1 MTRADRAIVT
11 GLGMVGMFALGY
23 FGAPLGRWFIGIGLG
38 VAVLLVIVAAIAD
51 RRADRAER
59 EEGAL

>member
-1 MTRADRAIVT
+1 MTRADHIVT
-11 GLGMVGMFALGY
+11 GVGLVAMFALGY
-23 FGAPLGRWFIGIGLG
+23 YGAPLGRWFIGIGLG
-38 VAVLLVIVAAIAD
+38 VAVLIVIIAAIAD

>member
-1 MTRADRAIVT
+1 MTRADHIVT
-11 GLGMVGMFALGY
+11 GLGMVAMFALGY
-23 FGAPLGRWFIGIGLG
+23 YGAPLGSWFIAIGLG
-38 VAVLLVIVAAIAD
+38 VAALLVIVAAIAD

>member
-1 MTRADRAIVT
+1 MTRVDHIVT
-11 GLGMVGMFALGY
+11 GLGLVAMFALGY
-23 FGAPLGRWFIGIGLG
+23 FGAPLGRWFIAIGLG
-38 VAVLLVIVAAIAD
+38 VAVLIVIAAAIAD

>member
-1 MTRADRAIVT
+1 MTRADHIVT
-11 GLGMVGMFALGY
+11 VLGMVGMFALGY
-23 FGAPLGRWFIGIGLG
+23 YGAPLGSWFIGIGLG
-38 VAVLLVIVAAIAD
+38 VAALPVIVATIAD

>member
-1 MTRADRAIVT
+1 MTRADKIIAA
-11 GLGMVGMFALGY
+11 LGMVGMFALGY

-38 VAVLLVIVAAIAD
+38 VAVLIVIAAAVAD

>member
-1 MTRADRAIVT
+1 MSRADKIVT

-23 FGAPLGRWFIGIGLG
+23 YGAPLGRWFIDIGLG
-38 VAVLLVIVAAIAD
+38 VAALLVIVATIAD

-59 EEGAL
+59 EEGSL

>member
-1 MTRADRAIVT
+1 MTRADHIVT
-11 GLGMVGMFALGY
+11 GLGMVAMFALGY
-23 FGAPLGRWFIGIGLG
+23 FGAPLGRWFIAIGLG
-38 VAVLLVIVAAIAD
+38 VAVLLVIIAAIAD